1 MRNNKGFSLIELS
14 IVLIILG
21 LLVAG
26 VTGGAS
32 LIKSAQIRSIVTE
45 LNNYRNGYNAYYAQE
60 GELLKVAA
68 SDKPWEELAN
78 KKIIDSTSDTAF
90 LASKYKNAF
99 WSFDTSNAVFA
110 KATALALTGKNS
122 SDAAAG
128 LFTADDAKKILTK
141 TLGNP
146 AAAGSNVSATGC
158 AISELTGENAGAAV
172 NISGTSV
179 TGTYMLLYRINL
191 D

>member
-1 MRNNKGFSLIELS
+1 MRNNKVFSLIELS

-141 TLGNP
+141 TLGDANP
-146 AAAGSNVSATGC
+146 TADTAGEVKVTGC
-158 AISELTGENAGAAV
+158 AVSALDGDVQNVSESAEG
-172 NISGTSV
+172 SF
-179 TGTYMLLYRINL
+179 MLLYRLNL